1 MGLPADYDENSI
13 LSDGAM
19 ESIFMEQDT
28 IVRARLLVDF
38 QARAREL
45 DEKIYPTVRKQH
57 ILKDFCR
64 MVKAWESTLKEAK
77 GKKKNPESNYTDFAY
92 FDDGHEM
99 YCGMWIAN
107 MNGVK
112 MYSDKGEI
120 IACYHPIL
128 PIERLK
134 NLETG
139 QEQLQLAYYRNNR
152 WNTVKVAK
160 SVVATASRI
169 TALSDMGILVTSEN
183 ARALVRY
190 LSDIENYNE
199 KIIPVQNSTAKLGW
213 HGKDFIPYD
222 GNILFDGDNRF
233 KTLFESIHE
242 KGDADIW
249 LNHVKQLRATGRNEI
264 SIMLASS
271 FASVLID
278 RLNGLPFFVDLW
290 GETEGG
296 KTVTLMLAASVWAN
310 PDESQY
316 IGDFKTTDVALE
328 AKADMLNHLPMIL
341 DDTSKTSARI
351 RDNFEVVIY
360 DLCSGKGK
368 SRSNKELGINREN
381 RWKNCILSNG
391 ERPLNSYANQGGAI
405 NRIIEVECKPNVYKD
420 PQKTADILKK
430 NYGFAGRLFV
440 NAIKEMPEG
449 KLLEI
454 YNGFLSELYST
465 DKMQKQAIAVSV
477 ILTADKIATDYI
489 FMDKKYINME
499 KAKEL
504 LMDREEVS
512 DNERCYQYILDKIYM
527 NQNQRFNSDVKA
539 EQWGIIEDDEYAIIY
554 VQAFKELCEAGG
566 FSYKSF
572 MKWADENSIIQA
584 QNGRTTIVKKI
595 DGLSK
600 RCVCIRLRQ
609 KDDNDDFILK
619 TEQNIENVFS

>member
-1 MGLPADYDENSI
+1 MGLPAEYDENSI
-13 LSDGAM
+13 TSDEAM
-19 ESIFMEQDT
+19 ESIFQEQDT
-28 IVRARLLVDF
+28 VIQAKLIIAF
-38 QARAREL
+38 EARAKEL
-45 DEKIYPTVRKQH
+45 DNKIYTKEKDKN
-57 ILKDFCR
+57 ILKNFKK
-64 MVKAWESTLKEAK
+64 VLKAWMQTYKEAQK
-77 GKKKNPESNYTDFAY
+77 ANRQTVDANHTEFSY
-92 FDDGHEM
+92 FEDGHELF
-99 YCGMWIAN
+99 CGAWIAN
-107 MNGVK
+107 FKGIK
-112 MYSDKGEI
+112 MYSDKGDV

-139 QEQLQLAYYRNNR
+139 QEQLKLAYFRNNK

-183 ARALVRY
+183 AKALVRY

-199 KIIPVQNSTAKLGW
+199 NIIPVQNSTTKLGW
-213 HGKDFIPYD
+213 HGKEFIPYD

-233 KTLFESIHE
+233 KALFDSIHE
-242 KGDADIW
+242 KGNADIW
-249 LNHVKQLRATGRNEI
+249 MNHVKQLRATGRNEI
-264 SIMLASS
+264 KLMLAAS

-278 RLNGLPFFVDLW
+278 QLNGLPFFIDLW

-310 PDESQY
+310 PNESQY

-351 RDNFEVVIY
+351 RENFEGVIY

-405 NRIIEVECKPNVYKD
+405 NRIIEVECKANVYKD
-420 PQKTADILKK
+420 PQKTADILKR
-430 NYGFAGRLFV
+430 NYGFAGKMFINIV
-440 NAIKEMPEG
+440 KEMPES
-449 KLLEI
+449 KLYEI
-454 YNGFLSELYST
+454 FQGFLSELYST
-465 DKMQKQAIAVSV
+465 DKMQKQAIAVSTV
-477 ILTADKIATDYI
+477 LTADKIATDYI
-489 FMDKKYINME
+489 FMDKEYITME
-499 KAKEL
+499 EAKSL

-512 DNERCYQYILDKIYM
+512 DNERCYQYILDKIAM
-527 NQNQRFNSDVKA
+527 NSQRFDIDTKM
-539 EQWGIIEDDEYAIIY
+539 EKWGIIENEYAIIY
-554 VQAFKELCEAGG
+554 VQAFKELCEAGR

-572 MKWADENSIIQA
+572 IKWADENNIIQV
-584 QNGRTTIVKKI
+584 QNGNTTKVKKI
-595 DGLSK
+595 EGLSR
-600 RCVCIRLRQ
+600 RCVCLRLRT
-609 KDDNDDFILK
+609 KDDNDDFISI
-619 TEQNIENVFS
+619 TEQNTDIPFS